1 MSTII
6 VLPVFEL
13 GMFDTVG
20 VVYDTV
26 EEVYDTEDTGEGA
39 EQESRSVL
47 WYTEVKALVVA
58 AINSQLVTGVTVGI
72 TPVLSAVVLMAT

>member
-13 GMFDTVG
+13 GTFDTVG

-26 EEVYDTEDTGEGA
+26 EEVYDTEDTGKGA

-47 WYTEVKALVVA
+47 
-58 AINSQLVTGVTVGI
+58 
-72 TPVLSAVVLMAT
+72 

>member
-1 MSTII
+1 MFDIYTLNIMSTII

-47 WYTEVKALVVA
+47 
-58 AINSQLVTGVTVGI
+58 
-72 TPVLSAVVLMAT
+72 